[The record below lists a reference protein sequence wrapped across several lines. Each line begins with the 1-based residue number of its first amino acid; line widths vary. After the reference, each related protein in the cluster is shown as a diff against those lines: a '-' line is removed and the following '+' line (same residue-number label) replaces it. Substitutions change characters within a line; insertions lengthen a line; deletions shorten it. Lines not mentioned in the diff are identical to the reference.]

1 MPTPANA
8 PKNPPASL
16 PTEQSP
22 TIRLAEA
29 DWRERKSAH
38 ERRVDPWIA
47 PRLRRKSHGERHPVD
62 DFLFEYYPNHP
73 SLLRRWSPGFGVIL
87 LGESAA
93 ELPLPP
99 ALEGHGDGFTLP
111 PPPQNRCP
119 FIKWLGRFLKATA
132 DRPPF
137 FGCHGLHEWAMVY
150 RTDHPRHESLPL
162 RLPSADIAAV
172 IDSLPVRCSHHDAFR
187 FFTPEARLLNRLQ
200 PTREAS
206 IDLEQP
212 ACLHANMDLYKWCFK
227 LAPWCPSE
235 LTADA
240 FALARDIREL
250 DMRASPYD
258 LSAYGLAPVA
268 IETSAGRRDYEELQ
282 RTFAERA
289 KPIRA
294 RLFSLCAS
302 LGA

>member
-16 PTEQSP
+16 PIEQSAQL
-22 TIRLAEA
+22 RLVEA

-38 ERRVDPWIA
+38 EWRVDPWIA
-47 PRLRRKSHGERHPVD
+47 PRLRRKSRGERHPVD
-62 DFLFEYYPNHP
+62 DFLFEYYPNRP

-87 LGESAA
+87 LGDGAN
-93 ELPLPP
+93 ELPLQPP
-99 ALEGHGDGFTLP
+99 LEQLGDGFTLP
-111 PPPQNRCP
+111 PPPPNRRP
-119 FIKWLGRFLKATA
+119 FIEWLGRFLKATA

-162 RLPSADIAAV
+162 RLPPADIAAV
-172 IDSLPVRCSHHDAFR
+172 VDSLPVRCSHYDAFR
-187 FFTPEARLLNRLQ
+187 FFTPEARPLNRLQ

-206 IDLEQP
+206 IELEQP

-235 LTADA
+235 LMADS
-240 FALARDIREL
+240 FELARDIREL

-258 LSAYGLAPVA
+258 LTACALEPVA
-268 IETSAGRRDYEELQ
+268 IETPAGRRIYEELQ
-282 RTFAERA
+282 RAFAERA
-289 KPIRA
+289 KTIRG
-294 RLFSLCAS
+294 RLISLCAS